1 MIQINDKCFYDEID
15 NCLISYSSVSLIEAL
30 NLLFNLQIDSNKSI
44 INNNFTRL
52 VIASEDKE
60 SIEELFV
67 KGFVETLTLFKE
79 QFKIPIIVEDSYN
92 KTSDN
97 WIIKLDNKYKEAYDG
112 YQKSIMI
119 ESKSTSM
126 VKRTTRRKKS
136 NADNLET
143 NYYKTGSS

>member
-15 NCLISYSSVSLIEAL
+15 NCLVSYNSVSLIEAL

-52 VIASEDKE
+52 VVVSEDKE
-60 SIEELFV
+60 FFA
-67 KGFVETLTLFKE
+67 KGFIETLTLLKE

-119 ESKSTSM
+119 ESKSIITKP
-126 VKRTTRRKKS
+126 KRTRRKKFG
-136 NADNLET
+136 
-143 NYYKTGSS
+143 K

>member
-1 MIQINDKCFYDEID
+1 MIRINDKCFYDEID
-15 NCLISYSSVSLIEAL
+15 NSLVSYSSVSLIEAL

-60 SIEELFV
+60 SSREFFA
-67 KGFVETLTLFKE
+67 KGFVETLTLLKE
-79 QFKIPIIVEDSYN
+79 QFKIPIVVEDSYN

-119 ESKSTSM
+119 ESKSTSR

-136 NADNLET
+136 NANNLET
-143 NYYKTGSS
+143 N

>member
-15 NCLISYSSVSLIEAL
+15 NSLVSYSSVSLIETL

-112 YQKSIMI
+112 YLKSAMI
-119 ESKSTSM
+119 ENKVLTKP
-126 VKRTTRRKKS
+126 KRTRRKKS
-136 NADNLET
+136 NANNLET
-143 NYYKTGSS
+143 N

>member
-15 NCLISYSSVSLIEAL
+15 NCLVSYNSVSLIEAL

-67 KGFVETLTLFKE
+67 KGFVETLTLLKE
-79 QFKIPIIVEDSYN
+79 QFKIPIIVEDSYV

-97 WIIKLDNKYKEAYDG
+97 WIIKLDNKYKEAYDS
-112 YQKSIMI
+112 YLKSIMI
-119 ESKSTSM
+119 ENKPTIKT
-126 VKRTTRRKKS
+126 KRTTRRKKS

-143 NYYKTGSS
+143 N

>member
-1 MIQINDKCFYDEID
+1 MIQINDKCFYNEID
-15 NCLISYSSVSLIEAL
+15 NCLISYNSVSLTEAL

-44 INNNFTRL
+44 INNNFTRIVAL
-52 VIASEDKE
+52 EDKE
-60 SIEELFV
+60 FFA
-67 KGFVETLTLFKE
+67 KGFVETLTLLKE
-79 QFKIPIIVEDSYN
+79 QFKIPVVVEDSYN

-119 ESKSTSM
+119 ESKSTSR

-136 NADNLET
+136 NANNL
-143 NYYKTGSS
+143 

>member
-1 MIQINDKCFYDEID
+1 MIQINDKCFYDEIG
-15 NCLISYSSVSLIEAL
+15 NCLVSCNSVSLIEAL

-79 QFKIPIIVEDSYN
+79 QFKIPVVVKDSYN

-97 WIIKLDNKYKEAYDG
+97 WTIKLDNKYKEAYDV
-112 YQKSIMI
+112 YLKSIMI
-119 ESKSTSM
+119 ENKPTIKT
-126 VKRTTRRKKS
+126 KRTTRRKKS
-136 NADNLET
+136 ND
-143 NYYKTGSS
+143 